1 MKIKTILCAAALLSS
16 LLWAKK
22 PSNHKVTA
30 KEQGCPVHIID
41 LSGQYTSAW
50 GGEYANM
57 MIYVQN
63 NSDKT
68 IAYMKFKTDYY
79 DATFEK
85 VPYLFD
91 TLVAGRPYLEAGKK
105 ERFEW
110 TPTLTYRQVGTPYA
124 LHATL
129 ERILFKDGTT
139 WDADKDHYCE
149 ATEFDMP
156 K

>member
-1 MKIKTILCAAALLSS
+1 MKIKTILCVAALLSS

-22 PSNHKVTA
+22 PSNHKLTV
-30 KEQGCPVHIID
+30 KEKDCPVQILD
-41 LSGQYTSAW
+41 LSGQYNSFW
-50 GGEYANM
+50 GGTHTNM

-63 NSDKT
+63 NSDKIIYT
-68 IAYMKFKTDYY
+68 MKFRTDYY
-79 DATFEK
+79 DPTFEK
-85 VPYLFD
+85 VPYIFD
-91 TLVAGRPYLEAGKK
+91 TLMAEHENLEPGKK

-110 TPTLTYRQVGTPYA
+110 DPTFSFVQYGYHGA

>member
-1 MKIKTILCAAALLSS
+1 MKIKTILCVAALLSS

-22 PSNHKVTA
+22 PSNHKLTV
-30 KEQGCPVHIID
+30 KEKDCPVQILD
-41 LSGQYTSAW
+41 LSGRYTSVW
-50 GGEYANM
+50 ESNGQI

-63 NSDKT
+63 NSDKD
-68 IAYMKFKTDYY
+68 IAYMKFRTDYY
-79 DATFEK
+79 DATFDK

-91 TLVAGRPYLEAGKK
+91 TLIAGRPYLQAGKK
-105 ERFEW
+105 QRLQW
-110 TPTLTYRQVGTPYA
+110 PPTLNYMQVGTPYA

-139 WDADKDHYCE
+139 WNADKDHYCE

>member
-1 MKIKTILCAAALLSS
+1 MKIKTILCVAALLSS

-22 PSNHKVTA
+22 PSNHKLTV

-41 LSGQYTSAW
+41 LSSNYTTIWS
-50 GGEYANM
+50 EHSDM

-63 NSDKT
+63 NSGKD
-68 IAYMKFKTDYY
+68 IAHMKFRTDYY
-79 DATFEK
+79 DPTLQK
-85 VPYLFD
+85 VPYISD
-91 TLVAGRPYLEAGKK
+91 TLITRFPLKDDK
-105 ERFEW
+105 RSKFEW
-110 TPTLTYRQVGTPYA
+110 DHTYSILQYGSSHA